1 VDADGLQVYG
11 YATNVAIM
19 GPPDD
24 AHRARAALQ
33 RQLPFNKAHVTW
45 SDAAQDL
52 EDELLDAMRSAREGG
67 RDDLE
72 RRLEAV
78 RERMDRADI
87 DPIEWGAL
95 DRIRM
100 QVLLRSGDQRVKV
113 RMAKPSTRI
122 SATNTTS
129 TRAFQLERRS
139 G

>member
-1 VDADGLQVYG
+1 
-11 YATNVAIM
+11 M

-33 RQLPFNKAHVTW
+33 RELPFNKAHVTW
-45 SDAAQDL
+45 SDAAKDF
-52 EDELLDAMRSAREGG
+52 EDELLDAMRSAGDGG
-67 RDDLE
+67 RDGIE
-72 RRLEAV
+72 RRLEQI
-78 RERMDRADI
+78 RGRMDRADI

-100 QVLLRSGDQRVKV
+100 EVLLRSGDQRAKV
-113 RMAKPSTRI
+113 RMAKPRTRI

-129 TRAFQLERRS
+129 TRAFQFERRS